1 MLKIKKRIE
10 KLKKIINY
18 HRYLYHVLDKQEI
31 SQSAL
36 DSLKKELFDL
46 EQQYPSLI
54 SPDSPTQ
61 RVGGQSLEKFKKVR
75 REKPML
81 SLNDAFSKEDIE
93 DWLKKISKLLTSKEK
108 ASLSFYCEP
117 KVDGLAI
124 ELIYKDGLL
133 SIGSTRGDG
142 RIGENVTQNLKTI
155 EAIPLRIRAMPCLL
169 MEIDEQR
176 LNLIATVLKKKSLK
190 RIVVRGE
197 VFVSKKDFAEINKR
211 QKEKGLLPFANP
223 RNLAAGSI
231 RQLNP
236 KITAL
241 RKLDFFAYDIISELG
256 QKTHEQS
263 HQILK
268 VLGFK
273 VNLDNKF
280 CRNLEEVFQFL
291 KFTQEKRER
300 LPYKIDGI
308 VVQVNNNKI
317 FEKLGVIGKA
327 PRGAIA
333 FKLPLKQATTQI
345 EDIVIQIGRTGALTP
360 VAILK
365 PVRIDGV
372 KISRATLHNED
383 EIKKLGIKIGDTV
396 IIGRAGDVIPKIIKV
411 LPELRTRQEK
421 IFKFPKI
428 CPVCCS
434 KVIKSSIEAVWR
446 CQNPQCFAQKRKR
459 IHHFASKAAFDIKGL
474 GPKIIDQLL
483 EKGLITDPADIFY
496 LQKGDLITL
505 ERFAQKSADN
515 LIKAIEQRKEIALSR
530 FIFALGI
537 RNVGE
542 QTAIDLAEHF
552 GTLGKLENVSLEELQ
567 LLSDIG
573 LIVAQS
579 IYNWFNNKK
588 NLKFLKKLTKAVK
601 IEKQKPKID
610 QKLQNKTFIITGVL
624 ESMSREEAKSKVRI
638 LGGRVASIISSQ
650 INFVV
655 VGKNPGS
662 KLRKAKEQGI
672 KVINEQQFLKILN

>member
-176 LNLIATVLKKKSLK
+176 LNLIATALKKKSLK

-496 LQKGDLITL
+496 LQKGDLIVL

-638 LGGRVASIISSQ
+638 LGGRVASTISSQ